1 MSKKLKKV
9 LGTAIVVSGFAFAGL
24 SIFAK
29 KKKANSV
36 YEDDKEE
43 KNPLEGKK
51 VIFVEDEND
60 KRNADGIRGHLEKI
74 GISKHKSSF
83 YEKYTKR
90 GIDLF
95 LSFGGLVVLS
105 PVMGAIALAIKVE
118 DPGPVLFTQK
128 RIGQNKQYFKLHKF
142 RSMKMSTPHDVPTH
156 MLDNPDQYITKV
168 GKFIREHSLDELPQI
183 WDIFIGNMS
192 VIGPRP
198 GLWNQDVLTAERDK
212 YGAND
217 IKPGLTGWAQING
230 RDEIEI
236 PEKAKLD
243 GEYAKKIG
251 LVMDAKVFLRSL
263 HVFGGDDSVV
273 EGGTGAIKRQITESA
288 ITVDDIKVSIITP
301 AYNSGKYID
310 ETIQS
315 VINQTHKNWEMI
327 IVDDC
332 SSDDTQLIVKE
343 YASKDK
349 RIKLIS
355 NKENYG
361 VAISRNIGLKKA
373 KGKYVAFID
382 SDDLWDK
389 EKLKKQLVFMEN
401 NTIYFSFSSYQK
413 FDSNSGKKEK
423 VINVPLVITANEIL
437 ENTII
442 GCLTVMINRE
452 KIGDFYMP
460 NLNHMEDNATWYSIL
475 KKGYNAYGIQ
485 EILAYYRE
493 GTASLTSS
501 KAKAALQQWR
511 VYRDYFHFTVMQS
524 VTYFVKW
531 GYHAVIKHF

>member
-1 MSKKLKKV
+1 M
-9 LGTAIVVSGFAFAGL
+9 
-24 SIFAK
+24 
-29 KKKANSV
+29 
-36 YEDDKEE
+36 
-43 KNPLEGKK
+43 
-51 VIFVEDEND
+51 
-60 KRNADGIRGHLEKI
+60 
-74 GISKHKSSF
+74 
-83 YEKYTKR
+83 
-90 GIDLF
+90 
-95 LSFGGLVVLS
+95 
-105 PVMGAIALAIKVE
+105 
-118 DPGPVLFTQK
+118 
-128 RIGQNKQYFKLHKF
+128 
-142 RSMKMSTPHDVPTH
+142 
-156 MLDNPDQYITKV
+156 
-168 GKFIREHSLDELPQI
+168 
-183 WDIFIGNMS
+183 
-192 VIGPRP
+192 
-198 GLWNQDVLTAERDK
+198 
-212 YGAND
+212 
-217 IKPGLTGWAQING
+217 
-230 RDEIEI
+230 
-236 PEKAKLD
+236 
-243 GEYAKKIG
+243 
-251 LVMDAKVFLRSL
+251 
-263 HVFGGDDSVV
+263 
-273 EGGTGAIKRQITESA
+273 
-288 ITVDDIKVSIITP
+288 
-301 AYNSGKYID
+301 
-310 ETIQS
+310 
-315 VINQTHKNWEMI
+315 
-327 IVDDC
+327 DDC